1 VIELAREVR
10 VAVPID
16 PAQRPDRVGWNT
28 FASWPSPEGLSLCW
42 GIVVRCRGT
51 SDPVTGYL
59 INIAEIDAT
68 VRTAALPM
76 LERAVLTRPA
86 PRPIGV
92 LASIVEELRTSLGG
106 LVHSVEWRL
115 TPYHQLSMSVA
126 DRTKAVLTE
135 TFEFAAAHRLNCPQL
150 SPEENRRLFGKCNNP
165 GGHGHNYRVAVSVA
179 VPIDG
184 RSRSGAFGMADL
196 ERIVSE
202 RVISRFDHRN
212 LDSDVPDF
220 AGRNSSVENIV
231 RACHDLLV
239 EPIAAAG
246 AELKRVVVW
255 ETEKTSCAYPA

>member
-1 VIELAREVR
+1 MTVT
-10 VAVPID
+10 D
-16 PAQRPDRVGWNT
+16 P
-28 FASWPSPEGLSLCW
+28 
-42 GIVVRCRGT
+42 
-51 SDPVTGYL
+51 
-59 INIAEIDAT
+59 
-68 VRTAALPM
+68 
-76 LERAVLTRPA
+76 
-86 PRPIGV
+86 
-92 LASIVEELRTSLGG
+92 
-106 LVHSVEWRL
+106 
-115 TPYHQLSMSVA
+115 
-126 DRTKAVLTE
+126 TKAILTE
-135 TFEFAAAHRLNCPQL
+135 TFEFAASHRLNCPHL

-196 ERIVSE
+196 ERIVSD

-231 RACHDLLV
+231 RVCHDLLV